1 MDYTNYIIVFIILI
15 LATLSPLQVFL
26 NSLLGLSSLAFGILY
41 ALVLLGLYIGIKKLV
56 DKLKKQKQKDNFFF
70 EVAQPK
76 KCSGA
81 YFGKPTSFEYSA
93 VGSGD
98 CEPQKYPDYGMISN
112 YHPCQAIGDA
122 YMYPEGV
129 YENRRN

>member
-1 MDYTNYIIVFIILI
+1 MDYTNYIIIFIILI

-26 NSLLGLSSLAFGILY
+26 NGLIGLPSLVFGLLY
-41 ALVLLGLYIGIKKLV
+41 AIILLGLYIGIKKLV
-56 DKLKKQKQKDNFFF
+56 DKLKKQKDDFFF

-81 YFGKPTSFEYSA
+81 YYGKPTSFEFSA

-98 CEPQKYPDYGMISN
+98 CEPEKMPDYGFITN
-112 YHPCQAIGDA
+112 NHQCQAIGDA

-129 YENRRN
+129 YQNRRN

>member
-1 MDYTNYIIVFIILI
+1 MYSTYIIILFLLLI
-15 LATLSPLQVFL
+15 ATSSPIQVFL
-26 NSLLGLSSLAFGILY
+26 QALTGLSSLVFGIVY
-41 ALVLLGLYIGIKKLV
+41 AIVLFGIYVGLKKLLKL
-56 DKLKKQKQKDNFFF
+56 DKENFWF
-70 EVAQPK
+70 EVAQPA

-81 YFGKPTSFEYSA
+81 YYGKPTSFEFSA

-112 YHPCQAIGDA
+112 YHQCEAIGDA

-129 YENRRN
+129 YQNRKNK

>member
-1 MDYTNYIIVFIILI
+1 MDYTNYIIIFIILI

-26 NSLLGLSSLAFGILY
+26 NGLIGLPSLVFGLLY
-41 ALVLLGLYIGIKKLV
+41 AIILLGLYIGIKKLV
-56 DKLKKQKQKDNFFF
+56 DKLKKQKDDFFF
-70 EVAQPK
+70 EVAQGK

-81 YFGKPTSFEYSA
+81 YYGKPTSFEYSA

-98 CEPQKYPDYGMISN
+98 CEPEKMPDYGMISN
-112 YHPCQAIGDA
+112 YHQCQAIGDA